1 MALVTGSCASVTIS
15 AITIDFVYRMI
26 IFYLKNNTFGKLDS
40 NYVAFSTLLF
50 HLYDLALLKYFMG
63 EEIDLKYTTNK
74 GVEQKY
80 DAEVFGEKNKLEKTS
95 EDIEKYKADYEKT
108 ILEIKNALE
117 ILGITEVEG
126 ITNNT
131 SLA

>member
-1 MALVTGSCASVTIS
+1 
-15 AITIDFVYRMI
+15 
-26 IFYLKNNTFGKLDS
+26 
-40 NYVAFSTLLF
+40 
-50 HLYDLALLKYFMG
+50 MG